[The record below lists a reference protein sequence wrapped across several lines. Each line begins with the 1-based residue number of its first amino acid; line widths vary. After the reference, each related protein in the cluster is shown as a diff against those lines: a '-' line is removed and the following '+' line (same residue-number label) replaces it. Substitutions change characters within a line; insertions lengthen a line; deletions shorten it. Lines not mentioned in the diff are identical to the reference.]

1 MNTRE
6 HTEMKMRGSA
16 DVSYLGKT
24 VDEMVWEFMEEQGIP
39 GLTLA
44 IVQAPYI
51 PRVVGYGFSDAGQKR
66 LATVNTLWPAGPIS
80 QGYVAVAV
88 MQLVESGSVDL
99 DTPASAYVDGLP
111 EQWRR
116 ITLRQLLHHASG
128 LADYRGQDGFSLT
141 REWTFEELTALTAEL
156 PLRFEPGSEVEQS
169 ATNFLLL
176 TEVVGKA
183 SGMPYQEFVKKNQFE
198 ALGLKHTSFSDGLSL
213 FHQEDL
219 TLSEYV
225 HQIFKTDGKYIDPA
239 ETAASYRS
247 DGSAYP
253 QMHSSAF
260 RGFGDV
266 WASAQ
271 DISFWDIG
279 LAGGVLIKKP
289 ENRAVV
295 YAPWTLPDGRIVPG
309 SAGWQF
315 YHHRGLMDIKGSVPG
330 FSSFLS
336 RFTHPEELVCVTLMA
351 NKEDV
356 DFTNLGRRI
365 AGAFGDLLST
375 NYDDNRLYLA
385 EGQFSVDETTAR
397 LEKQLEALDIPVF
410 AKFDHAKN
418 AEEAGL
424 ELRPTTVLVFGA
436 PKVGTGL
443 MQADQS
449 IALELPLRIA
459 VWEDE
464 AGSTWLAFPKMKQMA
479 LEYGLLNHPVI
490 GNMQKLLE
498 KLVKN
503 AANLY

>member
-16 DVSYLGKT
+16 DVSYLGRT
-24 VDEMVWEFMEEQGIP
+24 VDEMVWEFMEEQEIP

-66 LATVNTLWPAGPIS
+66 LASVNTLWPAGPIS
-80 QGYVAVAV
+80 QGYAAVAI
-88 MQLVESGSVDL
+88 MQLYEDGSVDL
-99 DTPASAYVDGLP
+99 DAPAAAYVDSLP
-111 EQWRR
+111 EQWKS
-116 ITLRQLLHHASG
+116 ITVRQLLHHASG
-128 LADYRGQDGFSLT
+128 LADYRKQEGFSLT
-141 REWTFEELTALTAEL
+141 REWTFEELIGLTADL
-156 PLRFEPGSEVEQS
+156 PLQFEPGTEVAQS

-176 TEVVGKA
+176 TEVVERVSNMA
-183 SGMPYQEFVKKNQFE
+183 YQEFVKKNQFE
-198 ALGLKHTSFSDGLSL
+198 LLGLKHTSFSEGLSA

-219 TLSEYV
+219 SLSEYV
-225 HQIFKTDGKYIDPA
+225 HQIFKTDGRYIDPS
-239 ETAASYRS
+239 ETAVSYQS
-247 DGSAYP
+247 DGSAFP
-253 QMHSSAF
+253 QMHSSAL

-289 ENRAVV
+289 EDRAVV
-295 YAPWTLPDGRIVPG
+295 YASWTLPDGP
-309 SAGWQF
+309 
-315 YHHRGLMDIKGSVPG
+315 
-330 FSSFLS
+330 
-336 RFTHPEELVCVTLMA
+336 T
-351 NKEDV
+351 
-356 DFTNLGRRI
+356 LGRKI

-375 NYDDNRLYLA
+375 NYADTRLFLM
-385 EGQFSVDETTAR
+385 EGQFSADETVNR
-397 LEKQLEALDIPVF
+397 LEKQLNALGIPVF
-410 AKFDHAKN
+410 AKFDHARN
-418 AEEAGL
+418 AVEAGL

-449 IALELPLRIA
+449 IALELPLKIA

-464 AGSTWLAFPKMKQMA
+464 AGSTWLAFPKMKPVA
-479 LEYGLLNHPVI
+479 EEYSLGDHPVI

-498 KLVKN
+498 RLVKK
-503 AANLY
+503 AANLYEG